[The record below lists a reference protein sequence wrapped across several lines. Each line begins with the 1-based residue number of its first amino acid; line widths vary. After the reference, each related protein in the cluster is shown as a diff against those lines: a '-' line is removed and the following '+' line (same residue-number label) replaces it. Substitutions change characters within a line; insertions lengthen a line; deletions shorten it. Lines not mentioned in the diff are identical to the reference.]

1 MPFEQIRYEKEKGIG
16 LITLNRPDKLN
27 AFTALMGQELIQAL
41 DQAEKDDEVRVL
53 IFTGAGRGFCAGAD
67 LSAGGGS
74 AFNYRK
80 EAIDEFRDGG
90 GVLNL
95 RIFEMKKPVIAAI
108 NGPAVGIGATMTL
121 PMDIRL
127 AADTAK
133 MGFVFTRRA
142 IAPDGCCTWFLPR
155 VVGIGQAAEWL
166 ISGRVFSTQ
175 EGLQA
180 GLLHRVL
187 PAEDLLPAAMEKARE
202 IIENTSSISVA
213 LTKQLVWR
221 MLGAEHPM
229 EAHRIESKAVFF
241 MGRSEDCREGVNAFL
256 EKRKPN
262 FPMKL
267 SRDLPDF
274 YPWWPEFPFKKEG

>member
-1 MPFEQIRYEKEKGIG
+1 MPFEQIKYEKENGIG
-16 LITLNRPDKLN
+16 VITLNRPEKLN
-27 AFTALMGQELIQAL
+27 AFTSLMGQELMQVL
-41 DQAEKDDEVRVL
+41 DDADNDDEVRAL
-53 IFTGAGRGFCAGAD
+53 IFTGAGRGYCAGAD
-67 LSAGGGS
+67 LSSGGGS
-74 AFNYRK
+74 AFKY
-80 EAIDEFRDGG
+80 AVQPIDDFRDGG

-127 AADTAK
+127 ASEEAR

-155 VVGIGQAAEWL
+155 IVGIGQAAEWL
-166 ISGRVFSTQ
+166 ISGRVFSAQ
-175 EGLQA
+175 EALQA
-180 GLLHRVL
+180 GLVSQVL
-187 PAEDLLPAAMEKARE
+187 PADELLPTAMEKARE
-202 IIENTSSISVA
+202 IVENTSSISVT
-213 LTKQLVWR
+213 LTKHMAWR

-229 EAHRIESKAVFF
+229 EAHRVESKAVYF
-241 MGRSEDCREGVNAFL
+241 MGSSQDCREGVNAFL

-267 SRDLPDF
+267 SQDLPEF
-274 YPWWPEFPFKKEG
+274 YPWWPEVPFKKK

>member
-1 MPFEQIRYEKEKGIG
+1 MPFELIKYEKEKGIG

-27 AFTALMGQELIQAL
+27 AFTSLMGQELIQVL
-41 DQAEKDDEVRVL
+41 DQADEDDEVRVL
-53 IFTGAGRGFCAGAD
+53 VFTGAGKGFCAGAD
-67 LSAGGGS
+67 LSPGGGS
-74 AFNYRK
+74 AFSYKAEPR
-80 EAIDEFRDGG
+80 DEFRDGG

-127 AADTAK
+127 ASESAR

-166 ISGRVFSTQ
+166 ISGRVFSAQ
-175 EGLQA
+175 EALQSGLV
-180 GLLHRVL
+180 HRLL
-187 PAEDLLPAAMEKARE
+187 PADDLLPAAMEKARE
-202 IIENTSSISVA
+202 IVENTSSISVA
-213 LTKQLVWR
+213 LTKQMVWR
-221 MLGAEHPM
+221 MLGADHPM
-229 EAHRIESKAVFF
+229 EAHRVESKAVYF
-241 MGRSEDCREGVNAFL
+241 MSSSDDCREGVNAFL
-256 EKRKPN
+256 EKRKPD

-274 YPWWPEFPFKKEG
+274 YPWWPEVPFKKIG

>member
-1 MPFEQIRYEKEKGIG
+1 MPFEQIRYEKENGIG
-16 LITLNRPDKLN
+16 LITLNRPEKLN
-27 AFTALMGQELIQAL
+27 AFTSQMGRELIQAL
-41 DQAEKDDEVRVL
+41 DQAEEDDKVRVL

-74 AFNYRK
+74 AFSRGT

-95 RIFEMKKPVIAAI
+95 RIFEMKKPMIAAI

-127 AADTAK
+127 ASDLSK

-166 ISGRVFSTQ
+166 ISGRVFSAQ
-175 EGLQA
+175 EALQTGLV
-180 GLLHRVL
+180 HRVL
-187 PAEDLLPAAMEKARE
+187 PADDLLPAAMEKARE
-202 IIENTSSISVA
+202 IVENTSSISVA
-213 LTKQLVWR
+213 LTKQMVWR

-229 EAHRIESKAVFF
+229 EAHRIESKAVHF
-241 MGRSEDCREGVNAFL
+241 MARSEDCREGVNAFL

-267 SRDLPDF
+267 SQNMPDF
-274 YPWWPEFPFKKEG
+274 YPWWPEFPFKKNG